1 MAIETSYINFSDLKT
16 EATMST
22 KLYIDQYDA
31 TQLANAVDITVTE
44 LINGLPTANL
54 DLVPKPVYEAEVSH
68 SIVLQNEINTLQK
81 TVTDLTTKV
90 QSLTADSSSLYVSND
105 NFRVTNAKL
114 ENTISSVQQ
123 TTLELRTNLTTSLT
137 KAINE
142 STERTTLEAENS
154 GLTAQKNAL
163 IKQIDTL
170 NNLLAQANAS
180 LQVAQQQLS
189 AKAQAVAAGGVSTGE
204 LSTLVWEKGDPSKNA
219 SQGYAYDMDLSNGGQ
234 KVKAPAAYATGWS
247 SNYVD
252 IVAGPKDVKI
262 DVKQTFF
269 LVPSTFNMKANETK
283 RITFDKPNIY
293 AVPSPK
299 NSGLKNA
306 AYAASAIAGVTAAAG
321 VAGVGL
327 GAASIVAGAAGIS
340 AALVGTGIAGGVA
353 VGAGTSVLG
362 AIGTGLA
369 AIGPVGWAALGV
381 VAIGAAIFGGGQK
394 NYTDYTEDLNI
405 IVTDIDPNGKTE
417 NRTFKTKVHS
427 YN

>member
-1 MAIETSYINFSDLKT
+1 MAIDKTYITLSDLQPDKT
-16 EATMST
+16 VST
-22 KLYIDQYDA
+22 KLYIDQYNA
-31 TQLANAVDITVTE
+31 SQLEKAVDIKVTE
-44 LINGLPTANL
+44 LINGMPDVNL
-54 DLVPKPVYEAEVSH
+54 DLVPKPVYDAEVSQ
-68 SIVLQNEINTLQK
+68 SVILQNEINTLQQE
-81 TVTDLTTKV
+81 VTDLTAKV
-90 QSLTADSSSLYVSND
+90 QTLTSDSSSLYISND
-105 NFRVTNAKL
+105 NLRVTNAKL

-142 STERTTLEAENS
+142 ATERTTLEAENS

-189 AKAQAVAAGGVSTGE
+189 AKAQAVAAGGVSTGQ

-219 SQGYAYDMDLSNGGQ
+219 SQGYAYDMDLSDGGQ
-234 KVKAPAAYATGWS
+234 KIKGPASYATGWS

-262 DVKQTFF
+262 DLKQTFF
-269 LVPSTFNMKANETK
+269 LIPSTFNMKANETK

-299 NSGLKNA
+299 NKGLKNA
-306 AYAASAIAGVTAAAG
+306 AYAASAIAVATGAYIAAGAVASAAAG
-321 VAGVGL
+321 
-327 GAASIVAGAAGIS
+327 
-340 AALVGTGIAGGVA
+340 AALVVAGTTAALGTGAAI
-353 VGAGTSVLG
+353 LG
-362 AIGTGLA
+362 AL
-369 AIGPVGWAALGV
+369 GPVGWAALGV
-381 VAIGAAIFGGGQK
+381 IAIGSVIFGSTQK
-394 NYTDYTEDLNI
+394 KYTDYTEDLNI
-405 IVTDIDPNGKTE
+405 IVSDTDGGGKIE
-417 NRTFKTKVHS
+417 NKTFKTKVHS

>member
-1 MAIETSYINFSDLKT
+1 MAIDKTYITLSDLQPDKT
-16 EATMST
+16 VSA
-22 KLYIDQYDA
+22 KLYIDQYNA
-31 TQLANAVDITVTE
+31 SQLEKAVDINVTE
-44 LINGLPTANL
+44 LINGMPDVNL
-54 DLVPKPVYEAEVSH
+54 DLVPKPVYDAEVSQ
-68 SIVLQNEINTLQK
+68 SVILQNEINTLQQE
-81 TVTDLTTKV
+81 VTDLTAKV
-90 QSLTADSSSLYVSND
+90 QTLTSDSSSLYISND
-105 NFRVTNAKL
+105 NLRVTNAKL

-142 STERTTLEAENS
+142 ATERTTLEAENS

-189 AKAQAVAAGGVSTGE
+189 AKAQAVAAGGVSTGQ

-234 KVKAPAAYATGWS
+234 KVKGPASYATGWS

-262 DVKQTFF
+262 DLKQTFF
-269 LVPSTFNMKANETK
+269 LIPSTFNMKANETK

-299 NSGLKNA
+299 NKGLKNA
-306 AYAASAIAGVTAAAG
+306 AYAASAIAATTGAYIATSAVVAAAATLLPVALGGTAIGLSGAVTAI
-321 VAGVGL
+321 
-327 GAASIVAGAAGIS
+327 GAA
-340 AALVGTGIAGGVA
+340 L
-353 VGAGTSVLG
+353 
-362 AIGTGLA
+362 
-369 AIGPVGWAALGV
+369 GPVGWAALGV
-381 VAIGAAIFGGGQK
+381 IAIGSVIFASTQK
-394 NYTDYTEDLNI
+394 KYTDYTEDLNI
-405 IVTDIDPNGKTE
+405 IVSDIDGGGKIE
-417 NRTFKTKVHS
+417 NKTFKTKVHS

>member
-1 MAIETSYINFSDLKT
+1 MAIDKTYITLSDLQPDKT
-16 EATMST
+16 VST
-22 KLYIDQYDA
+22 KLYIDQYNA
-31 TQLANAVDITVTE
+31 SQLEKAVDIKVTE
-44 LINGLPTANL
+44 LINGMPDVNL
-54 DLVPKPVYEAEVSH
+54 DLVPKPVYDAEVSQ
-68 SIVLQNEINTLQK
+68 SVILQNEINTLQQE
-81 TVTDLTTKV
+81 VTDLTAKV
-90 QSLTADSSSLYVSND
+90 QTLTSDSSSLYISND
-105 NFRVTNAKL
+105 NLRVTNAKL

-142 STERTTLEAENS
+142 ATERTTLEAENS

-189 AKAQAVAAGGVSTGE
+189 AKAQAVAAGGVSTGQ

-219 SQGYAYDMDLSNGGQ
+219 SQGYAYDMDLSDGGQ
-234 KVKAPAAYATGWS
+234 KIKGPASYATGWS

-262 DVKQTFF
+262 DLKQTFF
-269 LVPSTFNMKANETK
+269 LIPSTFNMKANETK

-299 NSGLKNA
+299 NKGLKNA
-306 AYAASAIAGVTAAAG
+306 AYAASAIAVATGAYIAAGAVASAAAG
-321 VAGVGL
+321 
-327 GAASIVAGAAGIS
+327 
-340 AALVGTGIAGGVA
+340 AALVVAGTTAALGTGAAI
-353 VGAGTSVLG
+353 LG
-362 AIGTGLA
+362 AL
-369 AIGPVGWAALGV
+369 GPVGWAALGV
-381 VAIGAAIFGGGQK
+381 IAIGSVIFASTQK
-394 NYTDYTEDLNI
+394 KYTDYTEDLNI
-405 IVTDIDPNGKTE
+405 IVSDIDGGGKIE
-417 NRTFKTKVHS
+417 NKTFKTKVHS

>member
-1 MAIETSYINFSDLKT
+1 MAINKTYITLSDLQPDKT
-16 EATMST
+16 VSA
-22 KLYIDQYDA
+22 KLYIDQYNA
-31 TQLANAVDITVTE
+31 SQLEKAVDIKVTE
-44 LINGLPTANL
+44 LINGMPDVNL
-54 DLVPKPVYEAEVSH
+54 DLVPKPVYDAEVSQ
-68 SIVLQNEINTLQK
+68 SIILQNEINTLQQE
-81 TVTDLTTKV
+81 VTDLTAKV
-90 QSLTADSSSLYVSND
+90 QTLTSDSSSLYISND
-105 NFRVTNAKL
+105 NLRVTNAKL

-142 STERTTLEAENS
+142 ATERTTLEAENS

-189 AKAQAVAAGGVSTGE
+189 AKAQAVAAGGVSTGQ

-234 KVKAPAAYATGWS
+234 KVKGPASYATGWS

-262 DVKQTFF
+262 DLKQTFF
-269 LVPSTFNMKANETK
+269 LIPSTFNMKANETK

-299 NSGLKNA
+299 NKGLKNTA
-306 AYAASAIAGVTAAAG
+306 NAVAAIAAVSAAANFTIL
-321 VAGVGL
+321 AT
-327 GAASIVAGAAGIS
+327 GAAA
-340 AALVGTGIAGGVA
+340 
-353 VGAGTSVLG
+353 SVLG
-362 AIGTGLA
+362 AVGIGLA
-369 AIGPVGWAALGV
+369 AIGPIGWAAIGV
-381 VAIGAAIFGGGQK
+381 IAIGSVIFGSTQK
-394 NYTDYTEDLNI
+394 KYTDYTEDLNI
-405 IVTDIDPNGKTE
+405 IVSDIDGGGKIE
-417 NRTFKTKVHS
+417 NKTFKTKVHS

>member
-1 MAIETSYINFSDLKT
+1 MAIDKTYITLSDLQPDKT
-16 EATMST
+16 VSA
-22 KLYIDQYDA
+22 KLYIDQYNA
-31 TQLANAVDITVTE
+31 SQLEKAVDINVTE
-44 LINGLPTANL
+44 LINGMPDVNL
-54 DLVPKPVYEAEVSH
+54 DLVPKPVYDAEVSQ
-68 SIVLQNEINTLQK
+68 SVILQNEINTLQQE
-81 TVTDLTTKV
+81 VTDLTAKV
-90 QSLTADSSSLYVSND
+90 QTLTSDSSSLYISND
-105 NFRVTNAKL
+105 NLRVTNAKL

-142 STERTTLEAENS
+142 ATERTTLEAENS

-189 AKAQAVAAGGVSTGE
+189 AKAQAVAAGGVSTGQ

-234 KVKAPAAYATGWS
+234 KVKGPAGYATGWS

-262 DVKQTFF
+262 DLKQTFF
-269 LVPSTFNMKANETK
+269 LIPSTFNMKANETK

-299 NSGLKNA
+299 NKGLKNA
-306 AYAASAIAGVTAAAG
+306 AYAASAIAVTTGAYIATSAVVAAAATLLPVALGGAAIGLSGAVTAI
-321 VAGVGL
+321 
-327 GAASIVAGAAGIS
+327 GAA
-340 AALVGTGIAGGVA
+340 L
-353 VGAGTSVLG
+353 
-362 AIGTGLA
+362 
-369 AIGPVGWAALGV
+369 GPVGWAALGV
-381 VAIGAAIFGGGQK
+381 IAIGSVIFGSTQK
-394 NYTDYTEDLNI
+394 KYTDYTEDLNI
-405 IVTDIDPNGKTE
+405 IVSDIDGGGKIE
-417 NRTFKTKVHS
+417 NKTFKTKVHS

>member
-1 MAIETSYINFSDLKT
+1 MAIETSYINFSDLNN
-16 EATMST
+16 EATMSA

-31 TQLANAVDITVTE
+31 TQLSKAVDIKVTE
-44 LINGLPTANL
+44 LINGMPDVNL
-54 DLVPKPVYEAEVSH
+54 DLVPKPVYDAEVSH
-68 SIVLQNEINTLQK
+68 SADLQK
-81 TVTDLTTKV
+81 EVNDLQKEVTDLTTKV
-90 QSLTADSSSLYVSND
+90 QSLTADSSSLYVEND
-105 NFRVTNAKL
+105 NLNVSNAKL
-114 ENTISSVQQ
+114 QNTVASVQQ

-142 STERTTLEAENS
+142 ATERTTLEAENS

-170 NNLLAQANAS
+170 NGLLIQANAS
-180 LQVAQQQLS
+180 LATAQQALS
-189 AKAQAVAAGGVSTGE
+189 AKSQAVSAGGVSTGE

-219 SQGYAYDMDLSNGGQ
+219 SQGYAYDLDLSNGGQ
-234 KVKAPAAYATGWS
+234 KVKGAAGYATGWS

-252 IVAGPKDVKI
+252 IVAGPKDVKV
-262 DVKQTFF
+262 DLKQTFF
-269 LVPSTFNMKANETK
+269 LIPSTFTMKANETK

-299 NSGLKNA
+299 NAGLKNA

-327 GAASIVAGAAGIS
+327 AAASTVAAAASVGAAV
-340 AALVGTGIAGGVA
+340 VGTGIAGAAA

-362 AIGTGLA
+362 AVGAGLA
-369 AIGPVGWAALGV
+369 AIGPIGWAALGV
-381 VAIGAAIFGGGQK
+381 VAIGAALFGGSQK

-405 IVTDIDPNGKTE
+405 IVTDVDPNGKSE
-417 NRTFKTKVHS
+417 NKTFKTKVHS

>member
-1 MAIETSYINFSDLKT
+1 MAIDKTYITLSDLQPDKT
-16 EATMST
+16 VSA
-22 KLYIDQYDA
+22 KLYIDQYNA
-31 TQLANAVDITVTE
+31 SQLEKAVDIKVTE
-44 LINGLPTANL
+44 LINGMPDVNL
-54 DLVPKPVYEAEVSH
+54 DLVPKPVYDAEVSQ
-68 SIVLQNEINTLQK
+68 SVILQNEINTLQQE
-81 TVTDLTTKV
+81 VTDLTAKV
-90 QSLTADSSSLYVSND
+90 QTLTSDSSSLYISND
-105 NFRVTNAKL
+105 NLRVTNAKL

-142 STERTTLEAENS
+142 ATERTTLEAENS

-189 AKAQAVAAGGVSTGE
+189 AKAQAVAAGGVSTGQ

-234 KVKAPAAYATGWS
+234 KVKGPASYATGWS

-262 DVKQTFF
+262 DLKQTFF
-269 LVPSTFNMKANETK
+269 LIPSTFNMKANETK

-299 NSGLKNA
+299 NKGLKNA
-306 AYAASAIAGVTAAAG
+306 AYAASAIAATTGAYIATSAVVAAAATLLPVALGGTAIGLSGAVTAI
-321 VAGVGL
+321 
-327 GAASIVAGAAGIS
+327 GAA
-340 AALVGTGIAGGVA
+340 L
-353 VGAGTSVLG
+353 
-362 AIGTGLA
+362 
-369 AIGPVGWAALGV
+369 GPVGWAALGV
-381 VAIGAAIFGGGQK
+381 IAIGSVIFASTQK
-394 NYTDYTEDLNI
+394 KYTDYTEDLNI
-405 IVTDIDPNGKTE
+405 IVSDIDGGGKIE
-417 NRTFKTKVHS
+417 NKTFKTKVHS

>member
-1 MAIETSYINFSDLKT
+1 MAIDKTYITLSDLQPDKT
-16 EATMST
+16 VSA
-22 KLYIDQYDA
+22 KLYIDQYNA
-31 TQLANAVDITVTE
+31 SQLEKAVDIKVTE
-44 LINGLPTANL
+44 LINGMPDVNL
-54 DLVPKPVYEAEVSH
+54 DLVPKPVYDAEVSH
-68 SIVLQNEINTLQK
+68 SVILQNEINTLQQE
-81 TVTDLTTKV
+81 VTDLTAKV
-90 QSLTADSSSLYVSND
+90 QTLTSDSSSLYISND
-105 NFRVTNAKL
+105 NLRVTNAKL

-142 STERTTLEAENS
+142 ATERTTLEAENS

-189 AKAQAVAAGGVSTGE
+189 AKAQAVAAGGVSTGQ

-234 KVKAPAAYATGWS
+234 KVKGPASYATGWS

-262 DVKQTFF
+262 DLKQTFF
-269 LVPSTFNMKANETK
+269 LIPSTFNMKANETK

-299 NSGLKNA
+299 NKGLKNA
-306 AYAASAIAGVTAAAG
+306 AYAASAIAVVTGAYIAAGAVASAAAG
-321 VAGVGL
+321 
-327 GAASIVAGAAGIS
+327 
-340 AALVGTGIAGGVA
+340 AALVVAGTTAALGTGAAI
-353 VGAGTSVLG
+353 LG
-362 AIGTGLA
+362 AL
-369 AIGPVGWAALGV
+369 GPVGWAALAAI
-381 VAIGAAIFGGGQK
+381 AIGSVIFGSTQK
-394 NYTDYTEDLNI
+394 KYTDYTEDLNI
-405 IVTDIDPNGKTE
+405 IVSDIDGGGKIE
-417 NRTFKTKVHS
+417 NKTFKTKVHS

>member
-1 MAIETSYINFSDLKT
+1 MAIDKTYITLSDLQPDKT
-16 EATMST
+16 VSA
-22 KLYIDQYDA
+22 KLYIDQYNA
-31 TQLANAVDITVTE
+31 SQLEKAVDINVTE
-44 LINGLPTANL
+44 LINGMPDVNL
-54 DLVPKPVYEAEVSH
+54 DLVPKPVYDAEVSQ
-68 SIVLQNEINTLQK
+68 SVILQNEINTLQQE
-81 TVTDLTTKV
+81 VTDLTAKV
-90 QSLTADSSSLYVSND
+90 QTLTSDSSSLYISND
-105 NFRVTNAKL
+105 NLRVTNAKL

-142 STERTTLEAENS
+142 ATERTTLEAENS

-189 AKAQAVAAGGVSTGE
+189 AKAQAVAAGWVSTGQ

-234 KVKAPAAYATGWS
+234 KVKGPASYATGWS

-262 DVKQTFF
+262 DLKQTFF
-269 LVPSTFNMKANETK
+269 LIPSTFNMKANETK

-299 NSGLKNA
+299 NKGLKNA
-306 AYAASAIAGVTAAAG
+306 AYAASAIAATTGAYIATSAVVAAAATLLPVALGGTAIGLSGAVTAI
-321 VAGVGL
+321 
-327 GAASIVAGAAGIS
+327 GAA
-340 AALVGTGIAGGVA
+340 L
-353 VGAGTSVLG
+353 
-362 AIGTGLA
+362 
-369 AIGPVGWAALGV
+369 GPVGWAALGV
-381 VAIGAAIFGGGQK
+381 IAIGSVIFASTQK
-394 NYTDYTEDLNI
+394 KYTDYTEDLNI
-405 IVTDIDPNGKTE
+405 IVSDIDGGGKIE
-417 NRTFKTKVHS
+417 NKTFKTKVHS

>member
-1 MAIETSYINFSDLKT
+1 MAIDKTYITLSDLQPDKT
-16 EATMST
+16 VST
-22 KLYIDQYDA
+22 KLYIDQYNA
-31 TQLANAVDITVTE
+31 SQLEKAVDIKVTE
-44 LINGLPTANL
+44 LINGTPDVNL
-54 DLVPKPVYEAEVSH
+54 DLVPKPVYDAEVSQ
-68 SIVLQNEINTLQK
+68 SVILQNEINTLQQE
-81 TVTDLTTKV
+81 VTDLTAKV
-90 QSLTADSSSLYVSND
+90 QTLTSDSSSLYISND
-105 NFRVTNAKL
+105 NLRVTNAKL

-142 STERTTLEAENS
+142 ATERTTLEAENS

-189 AKAQAVAAGGVSTGE
+189 AKAQAVAAGGVSTGQ

-219 SQGYAYDMDLSNGGQ
+219 SQGYAYDMDLSDGGQ
-234 KVKAPAAYATGWS
+234 KIKGPASYATGWS

-262 DVKQTFF
+262 DLKQTFF
-269 LVPSTFNMKANETK
+269 LIPSTFNMKANETK

-299 NSGLKNA
+299 NKGLKNA
-306 AYAASAIAGVTAAAG
+306 AYAASAIAVATGAYIAAGAVASAAAG
-321 VAGVGL
+321 
-327 GAASIVAGAAGIS
+327 
-340 AALVGTGIAGGVA
+340 AALVVVGTTAA
-353 VGAGTSVLG
+353 LSTGAAILG
-362 AIGTGLA
+362 AL
-369 AIGPVGWAALGV
+369 GPVGWAALGV
-381 VAIGAAIFGGGQK
+381 IAIGSVIFGSTQK
-394 NYTDYTEDLNI
+394 KYTDYTEDLNI
-405 IVTDIDPNGKTE
+405 IVSDIDGGGKIE
-417 NRTFKTKVHS
+417 NKTFKTKVHS